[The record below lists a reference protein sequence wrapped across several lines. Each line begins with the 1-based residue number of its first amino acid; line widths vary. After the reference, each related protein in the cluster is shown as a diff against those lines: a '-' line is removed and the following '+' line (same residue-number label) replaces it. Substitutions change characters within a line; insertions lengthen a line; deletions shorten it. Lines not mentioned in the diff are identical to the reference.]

1 MSDGQAPLRLTAREI
16 NAKRT
21 PKGSWTRAQL
31 AEWGVAWPPPR
42 GWRKL
47 LIYGAPDA
55 DEANEVREAI
65 ARYKEASASC
75 NQTAIDEA
83 AGMLADVIAENETL
97 ILAGLSKMGLADRHR
112 RT

>member
-1 MSDGQAPLRLTAREI
+1 MNENQAPLRLTAREI

-55 DEANEVREAI
+55 DGGTEICQAI
-65 ARYKEASASC
+65 TRYKEAIASAD
-75 NQTAIDEA
+75 QTAIDESA
-83 AGMLADVIAENETL
+83 AMLADVIAENEIL
-97 ILAGLSKMGLADRHR
+97 ILAGLSKMTDRR
-112 RT
+112 KWK